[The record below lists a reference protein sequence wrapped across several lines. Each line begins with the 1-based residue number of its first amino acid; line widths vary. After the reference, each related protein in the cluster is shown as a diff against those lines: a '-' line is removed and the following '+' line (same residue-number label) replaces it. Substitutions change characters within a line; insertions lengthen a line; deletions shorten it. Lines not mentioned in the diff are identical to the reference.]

1 MHPLGQTFI
10 KKLKYDRIHFRKEVF
25 FLMASKGQKFKN
37 YGNSANIKVAIL
49 EEYKLKRNIKELA
62 ERYNIPEGT
71 IKTWTSKLNHPE
83 LYLNQGQKRGKP
95 KEKNL
100 TKEDY
105 KERYE
110 ILKKYQAFL
119 KAQRKKK

>member
-1 MHPLGQTFI
+1 
-10 KKLKYDRIHFRKEVF
+10 
-25 FLMASKGQKFKN
+25 MALKGQKFRDYSNK
-37 YGNSANIKVAIL
+37 GNIKDIIL
-49 EEYKLKRNIKELA
+49 EEYKLKRNIKELSK
-62 ERYNIPEGT
+62 RYNIPEGT

-83 LYLNQGQKRGKP
+83 LYPSQGQKRGRP
-95 KEKNL
+95 KEFDL

-119 KAQRKKK
+119 KAQRERK